1 MTTKLIC
8 GDCGHEVEQEGLIL
22 KCQNLECKAQFPI
35 DLEEIVDAQQLYATE
50 IDSQSK
56 ED

>member
-8 GDCGHEVEQEGLIL
+8 GDCGHEVEQEGIL
-22 KCQNLECKAQFPI
+22 FKCQNLECKAQFAI
-35 DLEEIVDAQQLYATE
+35 DLAEIVDYQQLYATE
-50 IDSQSK
+50 TDSQSK

>member
-8 GDCGHEVEQEGLIL
+8 GDCGHEVEQEGLIF